1 MTYLSAE
8 DVLYGHGLSHSHK
21 CELQTGEIPNFLIF
35 GGQTANWA
43 KKCDLQLLNM
53 AADIKFKMAA
63 KIVSK
68 MVAETG
74 STHISATIDLT
85 SGNRGFSI
93 ATEVF
98 P

>member
-1 MTYLSAE
+1 MDTGYHIHITRTANWRNSKLSYFRG
-8 DVLYGHGLSHSHK
+8 D
-21 CELQTGEIPNFLIF
+21 
-35 GGQTANWA
+35 TANWA

-53 AADIKFKMAA
+53 AGHIKFKMAA

-68 MVAETG
+68 MAAETG
-74 STHISATIDLT
+74 STHISATIDIT
-85 SGNRGFSI
+85 SSNRGFSL